1 MSRIPRVLASVLMM
15 VVLILLVACSGTATA
30 ANGTPALT
38 TAPTATPKPKPTG
51 VPKITAALCQ
61 QLMTVAEA
69 NQTMKPASPATTI
82 RVDSTTQGG
91 SCNYE
96 YSRFHTVV
104 SVLFLPYQSAA
115 SLDTIAT
122 QSLAEFK
129 NDQGAKVTKT
139 TVSGV
144 GDQALY
150 IAASDSS
157 SGITLNFYALDTTV
171 GSLYISCFNTTIG
184 SPPATPQQPPLTQ
197 VCQQVLSRL

>member
-1 MSRIPRVLASVLMM
+1 MSHIRRVVASALMM
-15 VVLILLVACSGTATA
+15 GVLILLAACSGTATA
-30 ANGTPALT
+30 ANGTSS
-38 TAPTATPKPKPTG
+38 PTATAKPKPTG

-69 NQTMKPASPATTI
+69 NQIMKPASPATTI
-82 RVDSTTQGG
+82 RVDSTTRGG

-104 SVLFLPYQSAA
+104 SILFLPYQSSA

-122 QSLAEFK
+122 KSLAQVQ
-129 NDQGAKVTKT
+129 NTPGAKVTKT

-150 IAASDSS
+150 IALPVTRPADSH
-157 SGITLNFYALDTTV
+157 IT
-171 GSLYISCFNTTIG
+171 SM
-184 SPPATPQQPPLTQ
+184 P
-197 VCQQVLSRL
+197 

>member
-1 MSRIPRVLASVLMM
+1 MSHIHRALASALM
-15 VVLILLVACSGTATA
+15 IGLLALAACSGTSTGSGG
-30 ANGTPALT
+30 NGTPAAAA
-38 TAPTATPKPKPTG
+38 TAKPKPKPTG
-51 VPKITAALCQ
+51 VPKITVALCQ

-69 NQTMKPASPATTI
+69 NQIMKPASPATTI

-104 SVLFLPYQSAA
+104 SILFLPYQSSA

-122 QSLAEFK
+122 KSLAQVQ
-129 NDQGAKVTKT
+129 NTPGAKVTKT
-139 TVSGV
+139 AVAGV

-150 IAASDSS
+150 IVASDSS
-157 SGITLNFYALDTTV
+157 SGLTFNFYALDTTV

-184 SPPATPQQPPLTQ
+184 SPPATPQQPALTQ